1 MPALFVGYIAALIA
15 TLSFGSFAVPVK
27 LPQIIPLNVHPLAF
41 QSYKTLMCVCTAW
54 LCFIVPVY
62 NDEDESWSFVTLAS
76 LEYTPWGIISG
87 LFWVPGGA
95 MAIYAVQNAGLA
107 VAQGTWSSLIVVV
120 SFVWGILVFDEKVKN
135 VYLAGLGVLGLVS
148 GLVGMS
154 VFSEGEKQ
162 PTPAK
167 TSNNDNDRSALL
179 APELQP
185 PPSTSNPYSP
195 NSSQTPLPPPYQK
208 SRIKGLLAAIFNG
221 LWGGSIMVPMHYAP
235 PEASGMGYVVSF
247 AVGAGLVTILLWIIL
262 LIYSGFPNP
271 NEKDDLRKGWSFKR
285 GRSKLPSMH
294 VPTMVGPGCLAGGL
308 WAIGNISS
316 MVTVQV
322 LGEAVGYSIC
332 QTSLLV
338 SGLWGIF
345 YFQEVK
351 GLRQRILWGSSAVV
365 TLLGIILL
373 TAEHDGSE
381 AAPSS
386 GGR

>member
-1 MPALFVGYIAALIA
+1 MPGLFVGYVAAFIA
-15 TLSFGSFAVPVK
+15 TACFGSFAVPVK
-27 LPQIIPLNVHPLAF
+27 LPQIVPLNVHPLAF
-41 QSYKTLMCVCTAW
+41 QSYKTLMCVATAW
-54 LCFIVPVY
+54 LCFVVPVY
-62 NDEDESWSFVTLAS
+62 DDEDGTWSFVGF
-76 LEYTPWGIISG
+76 EYTPWGIISG

-135 VYLAGLGVLGLVS
+135 VYLAGLGVVGLIS

-162 PTPAK
+162 APPVK
-167 TSNNDNDRSALL
+167 TLNNENDRSALL
-179 APELQP
+179 APELQ
-185 PPSTSNPYSP
+185 
-195 NSSQTPLPPPYQK
+195 TPEGEKEKPQK
-208 SRIKGLLAAIFNG
+208 SRARGLAAAVFNG

-235 PEASGMGYVVSF
+235 AEASGMGYVISF
-247 AVGAGLVTILLWIIL
+247 AVGAGLVTIMLWVAL
-262 LIYSGFPNP
+262 LIYSGWGCDGDKKN
-271 NEKDDLRKGWSFKR
+271 WSFRR
-285 GRSKLPSMH
+285 GWSKLPSMH

-351 GLRQRILWGSSAVV
+351 GFRQRILWGSSAIV
-365 TLLGIILL
+365 TLLGIVLL
-373 TAEHDGSE
+373 TAEHDSE
-381 AAPSS
+381 AAPSA
-386 GGR
+386 